1 MINLKKKKKFEF
13 ITNILD
19 EIDLKKRG
27 SILEFATDKRIINA
41 ATLYLKTYPCI
52 TSIQLWLSK
61 KNNQYDRKSIFSLR
75 SNTSK
80 TI

>member
-19 EIDLKKRG
+19 EIDLKK

-41 ATLYLKTYPCI
+41 ATLYLKTYPCVLDP
-52 TSIQLWLSK
+52 TLALK
-61 KNNQYDRKSIFSLR
+61 KQPV
-75 SNTSK
+75 
-80 TI
+80 